1 MHRSNDSRKFAI
13 LEHLEHTHF
22 LQSSSVDSSL
32 LDVAME
38 HSKVDLVIPK
48 DLPALDKIVAKS
60 LGFDIKA
67 NDRETYD
74 RKASA
79 MLLRYRDYVRELL
92 NINRYFE
99 LVSHSYVHLEYVHLH
114 DDRTGLL
121 WSHSRT
127 SPMDDRAT
135 KFTQIDL
142 MNGETEG
149 SLLLRM
155 DIVSPPLALQ
165 AEWKRV
171 EREYFGELRYSKEGK
186 RLREE
191 GDQLKKAI
199 RRRYLDT
206 LPSARWISL
215 DASSAFQ
222 SAQLVDLAQRPEE
235 LAQMVE
241 YALAERNY
249 ALASDGKYHVRLLTD
264 LTHKTLGI
272 LVQYAPRTDVPPF
285 VECLTIA
292 KRRLPRAFRNPLIQ
306 NIYRPNKTFPRVTE
320 ITSSAWA
327 ELDDLQTSLVSEELL
342 NAIEA
347 NTEARE
353 QAWKAISVKGTEAL
367 GWYQSF
373 HTYDESV
380 WGIYL
385 DDFTISHIALDLR
398 DRLAEANA
406 NGYADYAKALR
417 AMIWLVAAHEWFHA
431 QVDAAALLRE
441 LASSKP
447 CFRSY
452 FWHVYQQTIHQPTA
466 LEEALANYEALKFV
480 QQRLQEL
487 VTLEKWTVEERAVSL
502 KFIQDLFDASP
513 PGYADFRKG
522 ADYLNRRRLATQ
534 VFDGRLHPAEPLPPV
549 EGLLADLPGM
559 VFKKADIPVYM
570 TYRTPLAD
578 ALTWCPPRRIAEKA
592 LRSKDFEAYPERGK
606 GSHVLWKNK
615 DGRTFPLPRRDP
627 LSIGVYT
634 NLCHVLGANKREF
647 QSLL

>member
-215 DASSAFQ
+215 DTSSLKGA
-222 SAQLVDLAQRPEE
+222 
-235 LAQMVE
+235 
-241 YALAERNY
+241 
-249 ALASDGKYHVRLLTD
+249 
-264 LTHKTLGI
+264 
-272 LVQYAPRTDVPPF
+272 
-285 VECLTIA
+285 
-292 KRRLPRAFRNPLIQ
+292 RNPRLISDPVKKQ
-306 NIYRPNKTFPRVTE
+306 SVASVT
-320 ITSSAWA
+320 
-327 ELDDLQTSLVSEELL
+327 
-342 NAIEA
+342 
-347 NTEARE
+347 
-353 QAWKAISVKGTEAL
+353 
-367 GWYQSF
+367 
-373 HTYDESV
+373 
-380 WGIYL
+380 
-385 DDFTISHIALDLR
+385 
-398 DRLAEANA
+398 
-406 NGYADYAKALR
+406 
-417 AMIWLVAAHEWFHA
+417 
-431 QVDAAALLRE
+431 
-441 LASSKP
+441 
-447 CFRSY
+447 
-452 FWHVYQQTIHQPTA
+452 
-466 LEEALANYEALKFV
+466 
-480 QQRLQEL
+480 
-487 VTLEKWTVEERAVSL
+487 
-502 KFIQDLFDASP
+502 
-513 PGYADFRKG
+513 
-522 ADYLNRRRLATQ
+522 
-534 VFDGRLHPAEPLPPV
+534 
-549 EGLLADLPGM
+549 
-559 VFKKADIPVYM
+559 
-570 TYRTPLAD
+570 
-578 ALTWCPPRRIAEKA
+578 
-592 LRSKDFEAYPERGK
+592 
-606 GSHVLWKNK
+606 
-615 DGRTFPLPRRDP
+615 
-627 LSIGVYT
+627 
-634 NLCHVLGANKREF
+634 
-647 QSLL
+647 